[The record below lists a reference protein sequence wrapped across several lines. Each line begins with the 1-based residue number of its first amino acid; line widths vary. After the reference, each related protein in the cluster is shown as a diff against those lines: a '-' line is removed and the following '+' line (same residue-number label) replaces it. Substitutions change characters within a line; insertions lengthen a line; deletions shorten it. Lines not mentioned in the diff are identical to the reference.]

1 MFGGASAP
9 ATGGGLFGPSSAAT
23 PGTPSLFGG
32 AAAPGGGLFGPS
44 SAVAGGGALQPLG
57 GGVLNGASGPLGV
70 AQPAPSFL
78 TTADGHPVKHFTQW
92 NELAPAAQQNLEALE
107 KKIVAAREE
116 STLLEDVARLRG
128 ESRGRAEVPSGGEA
142 LRRELER
149 RARVASDALRLVE
162 TQLWSDNER
171 LAATR
176 DAVTRTLR
184 DVEHAQARLRRLGD
198 ARDADA
204 LAASHAQLRPGQPPP
219 RDAAPVYVPPP
230 RRPSPF
236 LADATEDLYATAEAF
251 ERGTL
256 EMEHNL
262 RATGRVL
269 GHGECGPGLEALAAA
284 LDGADKDA
292 LGYLSLANLGG
303 GASVADAASGETR
316 YGFTRRALR
325 ALGPNASDAEVRD
338 AVEGARRY
346 FDELRRDVAALRE
359 RTRRARAEHLAK
371 LRREGDRRDPF
382 AEAEREEEER
392 NRLAA
397 LAERPEYAKVG
408 GAAPGV
414 AGTAG
419 APGAAAA
426 GGALALPAPSPAAPG
441 TAAPFGAP
449 AATSPRRRPRR
460 AGVCSAQPRRRRAE
474 EGYSEAPPRRRRRPR
489 RAGVYSAQPRR
500 RRRRRGSSEARPR
513 RVDAGARRRVIRRR
527 VDAGARRRVIRRRV
541 DASARGWRRF
551 VRRRVGFRADARGVA
566 RAGDAFSFRRRGG
579 SRRRV
584 VRRRGV
590 PGARRVRV
598 ARARARGGALRRA
611 DDAAA
616 QEQVEAAVKYH
627 IV

>member
-1 MFGGASAP
+1 MPSTRGASRRWHARARTRRREP
-9 ATGGGLFGPSSAAT
+9 RAAR
-23 PGTPSLFGG
+23 P
-32 AAAPGGGLFGPS
+32 AAAARTRP
-44 SAVAGGGALQPLG
+44 
-57 GGVLNGASGPLGV
+57 GV
-70 AQPAPSFL
+70 AA
-78 TTADGHPVKHFTQW
+78 
-92 NELAPAAQQNLEALE
+92 
-107 KKIVAAREE
+107 
-116 STLLEDVARLRG
+116 
-128 ESRGRAEVPSGGEA
+128 
-142 LRRELER
+142 
-149 RARVASDALRLVE
+149 
-162 TQLWSDNER
+162 
-171 LAATR
+171 
-176 DAVTRTLR
+176 
-184 DVEHAQARLRRLGD
+184 
-198 ARDADA
+198 
-204 LAASHAQLRPGQPPP
+204 
-219 RDAAPVYVPPP
+219 

-426 GGALALPAPSPAAPG
+426 GGAPRCPRRPG
-441 TAAPFGAP
+441 GAGNRAPF
-449 AATSPRRRPRR
+449 
-460 AGVCSAQPRRRRAE
+460 E
-474 EGYSEAPPRRRRRPR
+474 RRRRRPR
-489 RAGVYSAQPRR
+489 DARGGRGFVRLRRAGD
-500 RRRRRGSSEARPR
+500 G
-513 RVDAGARRRVIRRR
+513 RRRVIRRR
-527 VDAGARRRVIRRRV
+527 
-541 DASARGWRRF
+541 
-551 VRRRVGFRADARGVA
+551 
-566 RAGDAFSFRRRGG
+566 
-579 SRRRV
+579 
-584 VRRRGV
+584 
-590 PGARRVRV
+590 P
-598 ARARARGGALRRA
+598 
-611 DDAAA
+611 AAA
-616 QEQVEAAVKYH
+616 STPAAGGGLFG
-627 IV
+627 

>member
-1 MFGGASAP
+1 M
-9 ATGGGLFGPSSAAT
+9 
-23 PGTPSLFGG
+23 
-32 AAAPGGGLFGPS
+32 FGPS

-449 AATSPRRRPRR
+449 AATPAATPAAGGGLFGSAAPATGGGGLFGGAPAAASTPAAGGGLFGSAAPATTGGGLFGGAPAAASTPAPGGGLFGGASTPAPGGGLFGGASTPAPAAGGGLFGGASTPAPGGGLFGGASASAPTPAGSPAP
-460 AGVCSAQPRRRRAE
+460 ATPSLFGGAAAPGGGLFGGAASPAPGGFGSPAPAPGGGLFGAPTTQQPRSR
-474 EGYSEAPPRRRRRPR
+474 
-489 RAGVYSAQPRR
+489 
-500 RRRRRGSSEARPR
+500 
-513 RVDAGARRRVIRRR
+513 
-527 VDAGARRRVIRRRV
+527 
-541 DASARGWRRF
+541 
-551 VRRRVGFRADARGVA
+551 
-566 RAGDAFSFRRRGG
+566 
-579 SRRRV
+579 SRRR
-584 VRRRGV
+584 
-590 PGARRVRV
+590 
-598 ARARARGGALRRA
+598 
-611 DDAAA
+611 
-616 QEQVEAAVKYH
+616 
-627 IV
+627 

>member
-1 MFGGASAP
+1 M
-9 ATGGGLFGPSSAAT
+9 
-23 PGTPSLFGG
+23 
-32 AAAPGGGLFGPS
+32 FGPS

-184 DVEHAQARLRRLGD
+184 DVEHAQARLRRLCD

-408 GAAPGV
+408 GAPPGGVAHQGGV

-419 APGAAAA
+419 APGLAAA

-441 TAAPFGAP
+441 TAAPFGATPGGAPPAGGGGLFGSGSAAPATGGGGLFGGAP
-449 AATSPRRRPRR
+449 AAASTPAAGGATTGGGLFGGAPAAASTPAPGGGLFGGASTPAPAAGGGGLFGGASTPAPGGGLFGGASTPAPGGGLFGGASASAPTPAGSPAP
-460 AGVCSAQPRRRRAE
+460 ATPSLFGGAAAPGGGLFGGAASPAPGGFGSPAPAPGGGLFGAPTTQQPRSR
-474 EGYSEAPPRRRRRPR
+474 
-489 RAGVYSAQPRR
+489 
-500 RRRRRGSSEARPR
+500 
-513 RVDAGARRRVIRRR
+513 
-527 VDAGARRRVIRRRV
+527 
-541 DASARGWRRF
+541 
-551 VRRRVGFRADARGVA
+551 
-566 RAGDAFSFRRRGG
+566 
-579 SRRRV
+579 SRRR
-584 VRRRGV
+584 
-590 PGARRVRV
+590 
-598 ARARARGGALRRA
+598 
-611 DDAAA
+611 
-616 QEQVEAAVKYH
+616 
-627 IV
+627 